1 MIVKG
6 INRASEAIM
15 NEDFSRWKGAQ
26 EGESS
31 EEDESMPLTVLRSLS
46 KSIARKRN
54 FVSAEVVYQ
63 RLERSTDPLVQAS
76 CGPSCAPES

>member
-1 MIVKG
+1 MILKE
-6 INRASEAIM
+6 INRASQAIM
-15 NEDFSRWKGAQ
+15 NEDLTKWIGEQ

-31 EEDESMPLTVLRSLS
+31 EEHESMPLIVLRSLT

-63 RLERSTDPLVQAS
+63 RLDRSTDPLVQAS
-76 CGPSCAPES
+76 CGPSCAPGS